1 MYIKLIIKILSLF
14 DFFYKKRIIN
24 FLKKE
29 KFNNID
35 VLIDVGSHHGETIIL
50 FNKNFKINNF
60 FAFEP
65 SPINYQTLKKNVKK
79 LRNNRIKIFNHAIG
93 NINGEL
99 QLNQSIESQSTTLLN
114 INKKSSYF
122 KRKKKILSLRGNE
135 YFNQTFHVKVE
146 TLKKFIFENKISN
159 VGFLKI
165 DTEGYD
171 FNVIMGLED
180 CIHKVKYIYFEHHFH
195 DMFQKKYTLSYI
207 HNYLKR
213 KNFEKI
219 FKIKMMFR
227 KTFEYIYCN
236 KDLK

>member
-35 VLIDVGSHHGETIIL
+35 VLIDVGSHHGETINL
-50 FNKNFKINNF
+50 FSKNFKINNF

-65 SPINYQTLKKNVKK
+65 SPINYKILQKNVEK
-79 LRNNRIKIFNHAIG
+79 LNDKRIQIFNRALG
-93 NINGEL
+93 NIDGEL
-99 QLNQSIESQSTTLLN
+99 RLNQSVESQSTTLLN
-114 INKKSSYF
+114 INERSKYF
-122 KRKKKILSLRGNE
+122 NRKKKILSLRKGE
-135 YFNQTFHVKVE
+135 YIKQTFLVKVE
-146 TLKKFIFENKISN
+146 TLKNFIIKNNIEK

-171 FNVIMGLED
+171 FNVIMGLGED
-180 CIHKVKYIYFEHHFH
+180 IHKVKYIYFEHHFH
-195 DMFQKKYTLSYI
+195 DMFKKKYNLSYI
-207 HNYLKR
+207 HNYLKE
-213 KNFEKI
+213 KNFEKV

-236 KDLK
+236 KNL

>member
-14 DFFYKKRIIN
+14 DFFHKKRIID

-29 KFNNID
+29 KLKNID

-50 FNKNFKINNF
+50 FNKNFNINNI

-65 SPINYQTLKKNVKK
+65 SPINYEILKKNVKK
-79 LRNNRIKIFNHAIG
+79 LNNNRIKIFNHALG

-99 QLNQSIESQSTTLLN
+99 QLNQSVESQSSTLLS
-114 INKKSSYF
+114 INKKSNYF
-122 KRKKKILSLRGNE
+122 KRKKKILSLSSDE
-135 YFNQTFHVKVE
+135 YFNESFQVKVE
-146 TLKKFIFENKISN
+146 TLKNFILKNKITDI
-159 VGFLKI
+159 GFLKI
-165 DTEGYD
+165 DTEGFD

-180 CIHKVKYIYFEHHFH
+180 NIHKVKYIYFEHHFH

-207 HNYLKR
+207 HNYLKE
-213 KNFEKI
+213 KNFEKVL
-219 FKIKMMFR
+219 KIKMMFR

-236 KDLK
+236 KNL

>member
-14 DFFYKKRIIN
+14 DFFHKKRIIN

-29 KFNNID
+29 KLKNID

-50 FNKNFKINNF
+50 FNKNFKIDNF

-65 SPINYQTLKKNVKK
+65 SPINYEILQKNVKK
-79 LRNNRIKIFNHAIG
+79 LNDNRIKIFNHALG

-99 QLNQSIESQSTTLLN
+99 QLNQSVESQSSTLLN
-114 INKKSSYF
+114 INKKSNYF
-122 KRKKKILSLRGNE
+122 QRKKKILSLSSNE
-135 YFNQTFHVKVE
+135 YFNKSFQVKVE
-146 TLKKFIFENKISN
+146 TLKNFILKNKITN
-159 VGFLKI
+159 IGFLKI
-165 DTEGYD
+165 DTEGFD

-180 CIHKVKYIYFEHHFH
+180 SIYKVKYIYFEHHFH

-207 HNYLKR
+207 HNYLKE
-213 KNFEKI
+213 KNFEKV

-236 KDLK
+236 KNL